1 MPAQFAAA
9 QQRAMAMRNA
19 RVARFLVLVFPGCA
33 SLSFSQPTTIVTKS
47 TKIRVK
53 KETRIMKKKNIKK
66 KIKSI
71 LNLFYI
77 LNMCAVDVQAC
88 TSTAHE
94 WRRARMRRDFLQEKK
109 KGL

>member
-19 RVARFLVLVFPGCA
+19 RAARFLVLVFPGCA

-53 KETRIMKKKNIKK
+53 KETRIMKKKKKNIGA
-66 KIKSI
+66 
-71 LNLFYI
+71 L
-77 LNMCAVDVQAC
+77 
-88 TSTAHE
+88 
-94 WRRARMRRDFLQEKK
+94 
-109 KGL
+109 